1 MNFARTLRLA
11 SLCLALAAAS
21 PLAWPQDEERVL
33 NIYNWSEYIGDDTI
47 AQFEKET
54 GIKVR
59 YDTFD
64 SNEIAHAKLVAG
76 KTGYDIVIPSST
88 FAKLQIDGGLLRK
101 LDKSRIPNLTNL
113 DPALQAELA
122 KVDPGN
128 QYMVNWLWGYTTVG
142 INVDKV
148 RAALGG
154 MPMPDN
160 AWDLV
165 FKPEYIS
172 KLKNCGVSFL
182 DAPSEIVPI
191 ALQYLGKA
199 PDSRDPADYVAAG
212 QLLKTIRPYVS
223 LFSSAGYMNDMAAG
237 SLCVAIG
244 WSGDFG
250 NARQRAHD
258 AHAGQRI
265 QTLIPKSGSLLFFDG
280 MVIPADAPHP
290 VNAHRFINFILR
302 PEIHAGLTNKLCYAN
317 PNLAAHKF
325 IRPELVN
332 DPAVFLPPVDRA
344 RMVSPAPL
352 NNDMRRL
359 MARVYTTF
367 KTGI

>member
-1 MNFARTLRLA
+1 MKTARTLRLA
-11 SLCLALAAAS
+11 SLGLSLAITP
-21 PLAWPQDEERVL
+21 PLAWPQEEEKVL

-47 AQFEKET
+47 ARFEQET

-88 FAKLQIDGGLLRK
+88 FAKMQIDGGLLRK
-101 LDKSRIPNLTNL
+101 LDKGLIPNLKNL

-142 INVDKV
+142 INVEKV
-148 RAALGG
+148 KAALGG
-154 MPMPDN
+154 LPMPDN

-165 FKPEYIS
+165 FKPEYIGR
-172 KLKNCGVSFL
+172 LKRCGVSFL
-182 DAPSEIVPI
+182 DSPSEILPI
-191 ALQYLGKA
+191 ALQYLGKP
-199 PDSRDPADYVAAG
+199 PDSREPADYLAAG
-212 QLLKTIRPYVS
+212 QLLKTIRPHVS
-223 LFSSAGYMNDMAAG
+223 LFSSSGYMNDMATGA
-237 SLCVAIG
+237 LCVAIG

-250 NARQRAHD
+250 HARQRAQ
-258 AHAGQRI
+258 ANGTGQHI

-290 VNAHRFINFILR
+290 LNAHRFINFILR
-302 PEIHAGLTNKLCYAN
+302 PEIHAGLTNKLYYAN
-317 PNLAAHKF
+317 PNLASRPF

-332 DPAVFLPPVDRA
+332 DPAVFLPSTELA
-344 RMVSPAPL
+344 RMVSPAPM
-352 NNDMRRL
+352 NNDLRRL
-359 MARVYTTF
+359 MSRIYTTF
-367 KTGI
+367 KTGV